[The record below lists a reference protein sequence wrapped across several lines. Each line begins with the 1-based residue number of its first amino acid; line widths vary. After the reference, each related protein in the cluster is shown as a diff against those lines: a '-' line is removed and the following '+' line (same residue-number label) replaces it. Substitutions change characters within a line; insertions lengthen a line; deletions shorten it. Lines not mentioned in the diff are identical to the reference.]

1 MPASQKKAL
10 ADDLIQVVSDQA
22 AKIPDPRPNQ
32 IDDKIPLHD
41 AVMSALAMFH
51 LKFSSLLQFDE
62 DRREPEIE
70 YNLNTLYRV
79 GKVPSDT
86 HIRCMLDPVPT
97 REVSR
102 LFTALFHFVQ
112 RSAPCVS
119 IVVASSEFSNLNRG
133 RSVSNQC
140 PAIQKSSK
148 SPSFR
153 R

>member
-62 DRREPEIE
+62 DRREPDIGIQPKHPIQG
-70 YNLNTLYRV
+70 
-79 GKVPSDT
+79 GK
-86 HIRCMLDPVPT
+86 
-97 REVSR
+97 
-102 LFTALFHFVQ
+102 
-112 RSAPCVS
+112 SA
-119 IVVASSEFSNLNRG
+119 
-133 RSVSNQC
+133 Q
-140 PAIQKSSK
+140 
-148 SPSFR
+148 
-153 R
+153 